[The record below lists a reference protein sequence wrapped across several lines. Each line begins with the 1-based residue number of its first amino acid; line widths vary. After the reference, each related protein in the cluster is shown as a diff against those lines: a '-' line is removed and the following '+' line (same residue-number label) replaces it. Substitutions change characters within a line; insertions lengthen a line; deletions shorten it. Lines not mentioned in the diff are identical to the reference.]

1 MGSTAVL
8 EASPQVER
16 GPALRPIVG
25 RLLNAIAQH
34 ASPDGKLK
42 IGVREFTL
50 DISAWERGIAL
61 KARERGL
68 SATTYW
74 GYRLLEA
81 LAVQAKGF
89 ADLSRLRNDPLS
101 DEQRERCRQ
110 DLVADCALA
119 KALESELAAV
129 IAALETAGRRG
140 TARNLT
146 GSRQRLAESLGQLLE
161 ELTDDERPTAD
172 ALAERL
178 FLAVDEEL
186 PCTGTVATHPTGPQ
200 SAPPASAD
208 PVRAAAPSQ
217 PRPQAQPHSHSPSRS
232 QPRGITRK
240 HLILTGAITFVVVAL
255 LTLLLPML
263 VAQRYEASQA
273 FRYLPGVRG
282 YTGTPPLA
290 LVTVSADEW
299 QSLDRPGRTRLAA
312 AVGAAMLKEGF
323 TSVKLLTPDQK
334 PVAEWVKDRGSRIY

>member
-8 EASPQVER
+8 ETSPRVER

-50 DISAWERGIAL
+50 DISAWERGIAI
-61 KARERGL
+61 KSRERGL
-68 SATTYW
+68 SAATYW

-89 ADLSRLRNDPLS
+89 SDLSRLRNDPLS

-129 IAALETAGRRG
+129 IAALESTGRRG

-161 ELTDDERPTAD
+161 ELTEDERTAAD
-172 ALAERL
+172 ALVERL

-186 PCTGTVATHPTGPQ
+186 RCTGTVATPPTEPQ
-200 SAPPASAD
+200 PAPPAPAG
-208 PVRAAAPSQ
+208 PARATASSQ
-217 PRPQAQPHSHSPSRS
+217 PRPQAQLHSPSDSRS
-232 QPRGITRK
+232 RGITRK
-240 HLILTGAITFVVVAL
+240 HLILAGAITFVVVAM

-263 VAQRYEASQA
+263 VAQKYEASQA

-290 LVTVSADEW
+290 LVTVSADQW
-299 QSLDRPGRTRLAA
+299 QALDRPGRTRLTA

-334 PVAEWVKDRGSRIY
+334 LVAEWANNRGSRVY